1 MNTHDNISTKQP
13 KTGPERPSPQQKEP
27 DQKVSYIINIVI
39 VKKHNSRSNQP
50 SSTTHQEKFTM
61 TDKYHNTAYN
71 MTYDS

>member
-1 MNTHDNISTKQP
+1 MNTHDNISTKQS
-13 KTGPERPSPQQKEP
+13 KTGPERPSPRQKEP
-27 DQKVSYIINIVI
+27 GLKVSYMIDIIIVN
-39 VKKHNSRSNQP
+39 KHNSRLNQP